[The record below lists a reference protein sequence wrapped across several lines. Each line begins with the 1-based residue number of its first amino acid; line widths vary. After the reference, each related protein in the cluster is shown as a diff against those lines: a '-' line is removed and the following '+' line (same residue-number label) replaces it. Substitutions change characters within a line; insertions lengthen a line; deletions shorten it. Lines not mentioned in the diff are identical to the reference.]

1 MWSSRSSFSGT
12 TAAMPR
18 AAAIF
23 ISSVISRARTS
34 SAPRKMPGKQS
45 TLLIWFG

>member
-1 MWSSRSSFSGT
+1 MSAIAW
-12 TAAMPR
+12 

-23 ISSVISRARTS
+23 ISSVMAGARTS

-45 TLLIWFG
+45 TLLIWLG